1 MEIIDYYKNRTE
13 WLEQHMEEKNL
24 LMRRVACHLI
34 ILAERN
40 PDREYGTKLARE
52 CIEDLRGMNY
62 KEVVEEDGQ
71 ILDLYD
77 NGDI

>member
-1 MEIIDYYKNRTE
+1 MDNIDYYKNRTE
-13 WLEQHMEEKNL
+13 WLEKYLEEKDL

-40 PDREYGTKLARE
+40 PEREYGMKLARE
-52 CIEDLRGMNY
+52 CIEELRGMSY
-62 KEVVEEDGQ
+62 EEVVREDGQ
-71 ILDLYD
+71 ILDLYE